1 MRALAAACIAH
12 AATALVAP
20 MPRVQLQTR
29 IYGDKGVFGPR
40 SPDIEYMPKAK
51 DAPQRQVGLWPRGT
65 ATTFFRLITF
75 TWVVVFALTLAS
87 STLTLPGVADAGA
100 DISRGRVIADGVM
113 GRCFV
118 VRKRTFSP
126 RALWDANYRRRL
138 MRGAALSTQSPLLG
152 DLALDLPRW
161 TSRWRWHQRW
171 RCLTYFL
178 AHGSAAHVV
187 GDAVLLRSSLA
198 LDGKGLPY
206 DARRRLGDAN
216 DNRGGACGGAGVLLL
231 TAVLGVCMG
240 GICHLQN
247 TMRAPRAVGGG
258 ALCAALAGA
267 RCVAQCKLLKGA
279 HPRSRAIKNLL
290 PRLAVLL
297 VANYAMDV
305 PPAVVL
311 GGLAAGL
318 SVSILAAP
326 RVVGTE
332 TEFALYG
339 DKRDALRR
347 KGKGRALA
355 VSLSKNIKRE
365 PARLNPFLCFAL
377 ALLLVPTLRIGL
389 LQLVPALATCA
400 ARPGALSGRGLD
412 CPPGFVW

>member
-1 MRALAAACIAH
+1 
-12 AATALVAP
+12 
-20 MPRVQLQTR
+20 
-29 IYGDKGVFGPR
+29 
-40 SPDIEYMPKAK
+40 MPKAK

-65 ATTFFRLITF
+65 AANFFRIITF

-100 DISRGRVIADGVM
+100 DISQGRVIADGVM

-138 MRGAALSTQSPLLG
+138 MRGALSLSTQSPLLG

-206 DARRRLGDAN
+206 DARRRFGDAN

-231 TAVLGVCMG
+231 TAVLGVVAG

-258 ALCAALAGA
+258 AL
-267 RCVAQCKLLKGA
+267 
-279 HPRSRAIKNLL
+279 
-290 PRLAVLL
+290 
-297 VANYAMDV
+297 
-305 PPAVVL
+305 
-311 GGLAAGL
+311 
-318 SVSILAAP
+318 AP
-326 RVVGTE
+326 
-332 TEFALYG
+332 L
-339 DKRDALRR
+339 
-347 KGKGRALA
+347 
-355 VSLSKNIKRE
+355 
-365 PARLNPFLCFAL
+365 
-377 ALLLVPTLRIGL
+377 
-389 LQLVPALATCA
+389 
-400 ARPGALSGRGLD
+400 
-412 CPPGFVW
+412 